1 LSQFSKASLEDEFI
15 KLNPRSS
22 IKGLKDF
29 KEVSFFFVL
38 LQLNFLSSIDLIMF
52 IDGVA
57 LFMFQES
64 TFVVK
69 ATIKHV
75 LDHDDWWYTT
85 YICNKVFYPDSKI
98 FFCEKCNKHV
108 IKVTP
113 R

>member
-1 LSQFSKASLEDEFI
+1 MTI
-15 KLNPRSS
+15 Y
-22 IKGLKDF
+22 
-29 KEVSFFFVL
+29 FFVH
-38 LQLNFLSSIDLIMF
+38 NLIFF
-52 IDGVA
+52 I
-57 LFMFQES
+57 LQES

-85 YICNKVFYPDSKI
+85 CICNKAVYPDSKM